1 MQSFSKS
8 VAFGELIDSLERKR
22 IRLGKGLYLNIG
34 KRGITSI
41 SKRAGRVTV
50 TAGKRGV
57 HETARIGGGLSYS
70 TGSSGCLLLL
80 LAMPAAVGA
89 IWLFVR

>member
-1 MQSFSKS
+1 MGFR
-8 VAFGELIDSLERKR
+8 FRKR
-22 IRLGKGLYLNIG
+22 IRLGKGLYLNVG

-57 HETARIGGGLSYS
+57 HETARIGGGLPYS
-70 TGSSGCLLLL
+70 TGSGCLLLL
-80 LAMPAAVGA
+80 LAIPPAVAA